1 MRKFEIFNYQDG
13 NLHAESADLA
23 AIARQVGTPCY
34 VYSRTAI
41 EAAWLEYDDA
51 FSDRMHEVFYAVKAN
66 DNLSII
72 KTLHLLGSS
81 FDVVSIG
88 ELLRV
93 LEVGVE
99 ANRVVFSGVG
109 KSVQEI
115 SRAIKLGVGTIN
127 IESLEEFERIEAVTS
142 ELRMSVNVAV
152 RVNPD
157 VDPKT
162 HPYISTGLK
171 NNKFGVPIEDA
182 LELYKRIA
190 TSRWITATG
199 IACHIG
205 SQIVDVEPI
214 LEAVKQIVLLASG
227 LDALGIKIKT
237 IDVGGGLGISYNDEQ
252 PPKISSFVSA
262 LLEVV
267 PANFKIALEPG
278 RSIVGHTGI
287 LLTRVELVKQTTY
300 SRFVIVDAAM
310 NDLLRP
316 SLYSAWHDIVTCD
329 EKSAAEIEGAS
340 LCDVVGPVC
349 ETGDTLATGRKLS
362 VLEGDLIGVLDVGAY
377 GAVMGS
383 NYNARLKCAEVLVQ
397 NDSFEIIKARQNFED
412 MVKIEREY
420 LISE

>member
-1 MRKFEIFNYQDG
+1 MRKSEIFNYQDG
-13 NLHAESADLA
+13 KLHAESADLDT
-23 AIARQVGTPCY
+23 IARQVGTPCY
-34 VYSRTAI
+34 VYSRAAI

-51 FSDRMHEVFYAVKAN
+51 FSDRRHEVFYAVKAN

-93 LEVGVE
+93 LEVGVD
-99 ANRVVFSGVG
+99 ASRVVFSGVG

-115 SRAIKLGVGTIN
+115 SRAIKLDVGTIN
-127 IESLEEFERIEAVTS
+127 IESLEEFKRIEAVTN

-182 LELYKRIA
+182 LELYKCIA

-237 IDVGGGLGISYNDEQ
+237 IDVGGGLGISYKDEQ
-252 PPKISSFVSA
+252 PPKIRSFVSA
-262 LLEVV
+262 LLGAV

-287 LLTRVELVKQTTY
+287 LLTRVELVKQTAY

-329 EKSAAEIEGAS
+329 EKSPAEIEAAA

-362 VLEGDLIGVLDVGAY
+362 VLEGDLIGVLDAGAY

-397 NDSFEIIKARQNFED
+397 NDSFKIIKARQSFED

>member
-1 MRKFEIFNYQDG
+1 MHKSEIFNYQEG
-13 NLHAESADLA
+13 KLHAESADLD

-93 LEVGVE
+93 LEVGVD
-99 ANRVVFSGVG
+99 ASRVVFSGVG

-127 IESLEEFERIEAVTS
+127 IESLEEFERIEAVTN

-182 LELYKRIA
+182 IELYKRIA

-214 LEAVKQIVLLASG
+214 LEAVKQIVLLAS
-227 LDALGIKIKT
+227 DLGTLGVKINT
-237 IDVGGGLGISYNDEQ
+237 IDIGGGLGISYNHEK
-252 PPKISSFVSA
+252 PPSIGGFVES
-262 LLEVV
+262 LLKVV
-267 PANFKIALEPG
+267 PAHFKVALEPG

-287 LLTRVELVKQTTY
+287 LLTSVELVKQTAH

-316 SLYSAWHDIVTCD
+316 SLYSAWHDIIPYLETPAVEMD
-329 EKSAAEIEGAS
+329 DAPV
-340 LCDVVGPVC
+340 CDVVGPIC
-349 ETGDTLATGRKLS
+349 ETGDTLATGRRLIAG
-362 VLEGDLIGVLDVGAY
+362 EGDLIGVLDVGAY

-383 NYNARLKCAEVLVQ
+383 NYNSRLRCAEVLVQ
-397 NDSFEIIKARQNFED
+397 HDSFRIIKARQSFED
-412 MVKIEREY
+412 MVKMEREC
-420 LISE
+420 LIAE